1 MDGRWLINLEELPLA
16 VPMVQ
21 AALYQLVLD
30 RRCGEYELPGGGAL
44 IACGNREP
52 WCAGNGI
59 APEVLFFIQM
69 RPELLYAFNPQS
81 TEKAFP
87 FPMTWE
93 FVSNIAHRR
102 NGLDPACARPYRAT
116 SWTPAITYPLPGHRA
131 PCAPLSSTG
140 RRLQGPGEPHSSP
153 R

>member
-1 MDGRWLINLEELPLA
+1 MG
-16 VPMVQ
+16 
-21 AALYQLVLD
+21 
-30 RRCGEYELPGGGAL
+30 
-44 IACGNREP
+44 EP

-131 PCAPLSSTG
+131 PCTPLSSTG